1 VWFLSHIKKVDP
13 KFPICYNTCIVIKKE
28 LEMTLRYETV
38 GEMITQNEQ
47 QKSIRAAVGR
57 DMQRQRQINMYG
69 CTEQDL
75 RDSVESSITFKTS
88 GPAMIVASMMSDAQE
103 MMAYEKPSFAT
114 IESQRQLLNRA
125 KFVLFEY
132 IMDKQNG

>member
-1 VWFLSHIKKVDP
+1 
-13 KFPICYNTCIVIKKE
+13 
-28 LEMTLRYETV
+28 MTATETA
-38 GEMITQNEQ
+38 
-47 QKSIRAAVGR
+47 SIRTAVGN

-75 RDSVESSITFKTS
+75 RDSVESSITFRTS

-103 MMAYEKPSFAT
+103 MMAYEQPDFRT
-114 IESQRQLLNRA
+114 IEAQRQLLNRA

-132 IMDKQNG
+132 IMDRANG